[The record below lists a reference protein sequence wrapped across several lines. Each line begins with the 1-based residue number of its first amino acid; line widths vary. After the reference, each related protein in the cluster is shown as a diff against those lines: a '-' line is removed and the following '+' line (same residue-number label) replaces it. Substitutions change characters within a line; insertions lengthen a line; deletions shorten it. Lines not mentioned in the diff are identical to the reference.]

1 MSSTKKNTEALKE
14 HKIIPDVLSDNV
26 KPAYSLTLNWPNTTL
41 ESPAQELGG
50 EETQPQPLVYL
61 NSAWLVTNVS
71 TTSEGYLAIPK
82 KANVPPYV
90 GPAPQPNYVSPR
102 PHRYC
107 FILAQGYGDVHVT
120 PEDLRELQKPYI
132 AAMEGK

>member
-61 NSAWLVTNVS
+61 NSAVNNS
-71 TTSEGYLAIPK
+71 SPAC
-82 KANVPPYV
+82 VPTY
-90 GPAPQPNYVSPR
+90 
-102 PHRYC
+102 
-107 FILAQGYGDVHVT
+107 
-120 PEDLRELQKPYI
+120 DLDGLS
-132 AAMEGK
+132 